1 VDSGADFWTSMDFVR
16 ATAGDPSKPVR
27 ARAILGRL
35 NPGVTIA
42 QAGAALSAIWPSV
55 IPSTLPGGLAV
66 SERDD
71 LQRARID
78 VQPISTGFSRLRQK
92 YADPLQAL
100 TFLTVLLFLLGCA
113 NLSGVLLARL
123 LGRDRE
129 IATQLALGA
138 TRATID
144 RQTAVETLLL
154 ACMGAVCAAWIA
166 FKGSAA
172 IGAFLWNGASETLAV
187 SLVPDGALLVS
198 ALAVVLACGLVIGIV
213 PTRLVTRRM
222 DRLHAAASQRT
233 GRTGSRTGRLLVA
246 GQVAFS
252 LVLLASA
259 GLFVRTLQNLR
270 PNDSAFPASHIVL
283 SRMWLKPGVPRTVT
297 LDVAYYRGLA
307 DRLSAV
313 PGVQAASFS
322 TTFPSTL
329 EIQVPQDSIRR
340 TDMLEAPISGGVDY
354 VSPRFFDTLGIEQ
367 IAGRDFTWHDDAAS
381 PPMVIINSVL
391 AHRLFPD
398 GGAIGRHIRI
408 GHDASAAAC
417 EIVGIVAGAP
427 VFGIRVLHVPVAF
440 RPMLQNPRGA
450 IVPTAI
456 VRATGGTDSV
466 IAGYT
471 SVLGSAPFH
480 FLRGVETLESLVD
493 RSLQQERLA
502 AWGASLFAALAIV
515 LAVIG
520 IYGLIAYTTA
530 KRTHEIGVRMALGA
544 GRGSIVSMVIG
555 QGLAPTACGVGVGIV
570 GALTAGTWTRSLLYG
585 VTPYDILSVGGAAAL
600 LFVIAIAAGA
610 IPAYRASTIQPVR
623 ALRHE

>member
-1 VDSGADFWTSMDFVR
+1 
-16 ATAGDPSKPVR
+16 
-27 ARAILGRL
+27 
-35 NPGVTIA
+35 
-42 QAGAALSAIWPSV
+42 
-55 IPSTLPGGLAV
+55 
-66 SERDD
+66 
-71 LQRARID
+71 
-78 VQPISTGFSRLRQK
+78 
-92 YADPLQAL
+92 
-100 TFLTVLLFLLGCA
+100 
-113 NLSGVLLARL
+113 
-123 LGRDRE
+123 
-129 IATQLALGA
+129 
-138 TRATID
+138 
-144 RQTAVETLLL
+144 
-154 ACMGAVCAAWIA
+154 
-166 FKGSAA
+166 
-172 IGAFLWNGASETLAV
+172 
-187 SLVPDGALLVS
+187 
-198 ALAVVLACGLVIGIV
+198 
-213 PTRLVTRRM
+213 
-222 DRLHAAASQRT
+222 
-233 GRTGSRTGRLLVA
+233 
-246 GQVAFS
+246 
-252 LVLLASA
+252 
-259 GLFVRTLQNLR
+259 
-270 PNDSAFPASHIVL
+270 
-283 SRMWLKPGVPRTVT
+283 
-297 LDVAYYRGLA
+297 
-307 DRLSAV
+307 
-313 PGVQAASFS
+313 
-322 TTFPSTL
+322 
-329 EIQVPQDSIRR
+329 
-340 TDMLEAPISGGVDY
+340 MLEAPISGGVDY

-381 PPMVIINSVL
+381 PPIVIINSVL
-391 AHRLFPD
+391 AHRLFPG

-408 GHDASAAAC
+408 GPDASAAAC
-417 EIVGIVAGAP
+417 EIVGIVAEAP

-585 VTPYDILSVGGAAAL
+585 VTAYDILSVGGAAAL